1 MFQYEQSSSEGGPLR
16 DSTFS
21 ISDFDGKKML
31 DFEDSLGPLRLSG
44 QQSSETQTKV
54 AQFDMGV
61 NQTHTP
67 VARHFLRNASF
78 GLNPVQKGVFDYSEY

>member
-1 MFQYEQSSSEGGPLR
+1 MFQYEQSSSEGGLLNR

-44 QQSSETQTKV
+44 
-54 AQFDMGV
+54 
-61 NQTHTP
+61 
-67 VARHFLRNASF
+67 
-78 GLNPVQKGVFDYSEY
+78 